1 MSEDHQN
8 HPRRAGLRLST
19 RLLLYVVSLIVVL
32 PLSLVGA
39 ALLGSN
45 VVGDAYLF
53 LAPVAY
59 TVCYFRKTRTR
70 PVKTNPGLAA
80 RAIPHVPLASPKL
93 SPALLLCGT
102 AKRRFGCRSRPTM
115 SEDYQNHPPRAGLR
129 LLTRLL
135 LYAASLLV
143 VLPLSLLG
151 AVLLGSSFVGDAF
164 LVLAPVAYTVYYFR
178 KTRPR
183 TVRIDP
189 GGAAPAMPPVPQALN
204 ERRRRGRSVDR
215 RKLLIMLLAY
225 IPGGLLAVTVI
236 GWAMP
241 YWAQAV
247 EALSARLG
255 LPPLAPLGLV
265 FPLGGMGLFMMVYA
279 GLTNRLLGCKRLGHT
294 VLWLRRFHQDD
305 LFPFDLLLDDVCRGI
320 AMPITV
326 ADTTVPNSA
335 VNALIHLHWLV
346 KVGAVVMFLGFLS
359 FLFFSSDTPNALIAM
374 VTVPPV
380 LLGMGLQV
388 LGMRR
393 GGRLDLTSD
402 EDRSAIEQV
411 FDAVRNG
418 KPMTSAMTVVRLS
431 DENWQRWVGDFI
443 ARADAVI
450 LDVTHLNDNLGWELR
465 ACRDRLAPGCLVL
478 ACGEDAVGG
487 QGRWSR
493 LQPELER
500 SLGPDFVQNC
510 QRFTYSLPR
519 WRWLT
524 RHVLHVNRRQT
535 MAWLL
540 RRRHEARLLALLE
553 SAFVSKSEA
562 MLAETSAPAAAA

>member
-19 RLLLYVVSLIVVL
+19 RLLLYVVSLLVVL

-45 VVGDAYLF
+45 LVGDAFLF

-70 PVKTNPGLAA
+70 PVKTDPSLAE
-80 RAIPHVPLASPKL
+80 PPVPPASPTP
-93 SPALLLCGT
+93 SPTLLLCGT
-102 AKRRFGCRSRPTM
+102 TKRRFGWRSRPTL
-115 SEDYQNHPPRAGLR
+115 SEDCQNHPPRAGLR

-183 TVRIDP
+183 PVKIEP
-189 GGAAPAMPPVPQALN
+189 GGAAPATPPVPSALN
-204 ERRRRGRSVDR
+204 ELRRRGRSADR
-215 RKLLIMLLAY
+215 RKELIMMLAY
-225 IPGGLLAVTVI
+225 IPGGLLTIAII

-241 YWAQAV
+241 TWGHAV
-247 EALSARLG
+247 EALSERLG
-255 LPPLAPLGLV
+255 LPPLAALGLL
-265 FPLGGMGLFMMVYA
+265 FPFGGLWLYMFGFVRLTDHVLGS
-279 GLTNRLLGCKRLGHT
+279 KRLSHT
-294 VLWLRRFHQDD
+294 VLWLRRFHHDD
-305 LFPFDLLLDDVCRGI
+305 LFPFDLLLDEVCRGI

-326 ADTTVPNSA
+326 ADTTVPYSA
-335 VNALIHLHWLV
+335 VKARNHWLV
-346 KVGAVVMFLGFLS
+346 TASVAVTFL
-359 FLFFSSDTPNALIAM
+359 ALISIFFVFSGIPPARVAM
-374 VTVPPV
+374 VTVPLL

-388 LGMRR
+388 LAMRL
-393 GGRLDLTSD
+393 GGRLDLRND
-402 EDRSAIEQV
+402 ESRSAIDQV
-411 FDAVRNG
+411 FDAVHNG
-418 KPMTSAMTVVRLS
+418 KPMTSVLTVVRLS

-450 LDVTHLNDNLGWELR
+450 LDVTHFNDNLGWELR

-510 QRFTYSLPR
+510 QRFSYSLPR

-524 RHVLHVNRRQT
+524 RNVLHVNGRQT
-535 MAWLL
+535 MAWWL

-562 MLAETSAPAAAA
+562 MLAETAAPAAAA

>member
-1 MSEDHQN
+1 MSKDHPN

-19 RLLLYVVSLIVVL
+19 RLLLYVVSLLVVL

-45 VVGDAYLF
+45 VVGDAFLF

-80 RAIPHVPLASPKL
+80 RAIPHVPLASPTL

-102 AKRRFGCRSRPTM
+102 TKRRFGCRSRPTM

-183 TVRIDP
+183 PVKIDP
-189 GGAAPAMPPVPQALN
+189 GGAAPAVPPVTPALN
-204 ERRRRGRSVDR
+204 ELRRRGRSVDR
-215 RKLLIMLLAY
+215 RKLLILLLAY
-225 IPGGLLAVTVI
+225 IPCGLLAIAII

-241 YWAQAV
+241 VWGHAV
-247 EALSARLG
+247 EVLSARLG
-255 LPPLAPLGLV
+255 LPPLAPLGLL
-265 FPLGGMGLFMMVYA
+265 FPLAGIGLFMMGY
-279 GLTNRLLGCKRLGHT
+279 LRLINRLLGRKQLSHT

-320 AMPITV
+320 AMPVTV
-326 ADTTVPNSA
+326 ADTTVPNSTIKA
-335 VNALIHLHWLV
+335 MTHSHWLV
-346 KVGAVVMFLGFLS
+346 KVGIVVMLLGFLS
-359 FLFFSSDTPNALIAM
+359 FFFFSSDTPNARIAM
-374 VTVPPV
+374 VTGPPV

-393 GGRLDLTSD
+393 GGRLDLRND
-402 EDRSAIEQV
+402 EDRSAIEQI

-524 RHVLHVNRRQT
+524 RNVLHVNGRQT
-535 MAWLL
+535 MAWWL
-540 RRRHEARLLALLE
+540 RRQHEVRLLALLE

-562 MLAETSAPAAAA
+562 MLAETAAPAAAA